1 MVPWLSSIFSCFL
14 LFFVVFFLFFMMF
27 RYIVLPYNI
36 AGDKDSVE
44 YSFFHLPDK
53 ETIFIREQ
61 KRD

>member
-1 MVPWLSSIFSCFL
+1 
-14 LFFVVFFLFFMMF
+14 MMF

-61 KRD
+61 KRDCTSENLRHTASFL